1 MARKNSK
8 SGERYCEIRN
18 SKAQRDYFVDET
30 LEAGLVLQ
38 GTEVKSIRAGG
49 AQISESFVRID
60 RGEAILYHANIQEYA
75 FGNFQNH
82 NPYRPRKLLLHR
94 KEILKWEQ
102 AIKAGGLAIIPL
114 KMYFKNGMVKV
125 QLGLCRGKREY
136 DKREDLKEA
145 VDRREMDRAIKA
157 HLHR

>member
-8 SGERYCEIRN
+8 SSERYREIRN

-30 LEAGLVLQ
+30 LEAGVVLE

-60 RGEAILYHANIQEYA
+60 KGVPVLFHANIPEYA

-82 NPYRPRKLLLHR
+82 NPYRPRKLLLHQ

-102 AIKAGGLAIIPL
+102 ELKAGGKAIIPL
-114 KMYFKNGMVKV
+114 KMYFKNGMVKL
-125 QLGLCRGKREY
+125 QLGLCRGKRDY

-157 HLHR
+157 SLRR